1 MFGDLTG
8 KTEYKYDE
16 NDNKIL
22 EIGYFIKEGKEVL
35 FNKSEYKYDE
45 RNNKILETGYNIRE
59 DKEVFVYTSAYNY
72 RTESYALTIKYYEPQ
87 IKETEARLVKIKDS
101 KDPKDESEK
110 KSLNQKLEDL
120 KKEFESKKKKYTLTE
135 EKFGENEKL
144 ESASYKLLFFNPRG
158 PAEKRL
164 MRVDLD
170 QFYRPV
176 KVGFE
181 EE

>member
-1 MFGDLTG
+1 M
-8 KTEYKYDE
+8 
-16 NDNKIL
+16 IL
-22 EIGYFIKEGKEVL
+22 RRVCSST
-35 FNKSEYKYDE
+35 KSCSTKQQRDPG
-45 RNNKILETGYNIRE
+45 RGWAFRE
-59 DKEVFVYTSAYNY
+59 DSVGREGCVSDRRPREVSRRARQEENHLESVPEETIQEKSTVDYRLVSYTAAV
-72 RTESYALTIKYYEPQ
+72 TQYEPE
-87 IKETEARLVKIKDS
+87 IKQLEEKLYQT
-101 KDPKDESEK
+101 KDESEK

-120 KKEFESKKKKYTLTE
+120 KKEFEAKRKKYTLTE